1 MDEAILMGATINE
14 YNSFLK
20 YVDSLNT
27 TKAPLNLPQN
37 AFLTSFIQFDSESI
51 SLNITREKALRAGAS
66 IQGYVQLL
74 EYIKSLN
81 SSMSDKDFEGFK
93 DYISKAQNTLLEYAK
108 KNPGKSAVQEIYQTP
123 NLK

>member
-37 AFLTSFIQFDSESI
+37 AFLTSFIQFDSI

-81 SSMSDKDFEGFK
+81 SSISDKDFEGFK

>member
-37 AFLTSFIQFDSESI
+37 AFLTSFIQFDSI
-51 SLNITREKALRAGAS
+51 SLNITREKALRAGTS

-81 SSMSDKDFEGFK
+81 SSISDKDFEGFK

-108 KNPGKSAVQEIYQTP
+108 KNPSKSAVQEIYQTP